1 MKDNQQTSEQLND
14 RNVTYTEGYTFT
26 FVHQGHEIVAF
37 GSAKSGK
44 ETLTIDGKL
53 ISKKRSFGRRSVHT
67 FMLNGTAFEVEFYMA
82 NMFTGEL
89 HCSLI
94 EDGTHVATQKKA
106 LKKRY
111 HISSRF
117 RILVFLGLFVAGGV
131 LGYLTMLLALT
142 MFDA

>member
-106 LKKRY
+106 LKKRFLDMCQPAV
-111 HISSRF
+111 SSR
-117 RILVFLGLFVAGGV
+117 LSAQPHQ
-131 LGYLTMLLALT
+131 M
-142 MFDA
+142 